1 MPNAGL
7 LWVAGDSLL
16 IQGVIL
22 AGREFHIEVD
32 RRVRLRRL
40 PRGANEREP
49 SGDMLPR
56 GDPRGRDFGSA
67 DCVSAEEVVV
77 FDVNIELSDRM
88 SQRDNEML
96 VPLGILG
103 VFQDACA
110 SHGGLGEANGD
121 VGIAGD
127 DLTVAAD
134 FGVLFFSSSLCGRL
148 ARLTG

>member
-1 MPNAGL
+1 MSGNHP
-7 LWVAGDSLL
+7 
-16 IQGVIL
+16 VI
-22 AGREFHIEVD
+22 APPWR
-32 RRVRLRRL
+32 
-40 PRGANEREP
+40 
-49 SGDMLPR
+49 S
-56 GDPRGRDFGSA
+56 RGRDFGSA

-134 FGVLFFSSSLCGRL
+134 FGVPFFSSVCAGDLQGSQVKQLR
-148 ARLTG
+148 R